1 MCRTCW
7 LPIISHPSSLV
18 LLPSRSTHT
27 DHAMKRVSILL
38 LLLVGVAPLLHAQ
51 PPNLLQSGPM
61 VGYSEMTEVMLWAQ
75 TTAEATVQFRYWAA
89 ETPSQKFLTKEVRT
103 ASQQAFTAHIVAE
116 GLLPGTR
123 YQYELLVNGA
133 AVERPYPL
141 EFQTQKLWQWRE
153 DPPPFTLALGSCA
166 YVNEPPFD
174 RPGEP
179 YGGEYQIYTSIHRL
193 RPDVMLWLGDN
204 TYLREAD
211 WGSRSGILHR
221 YTHTRSLPELQPLL
235 ASAHNYAIWDDH
247 DFGPNDS
254 DRGFR
259 KKENTWDAFKL
270 FWANTSYGNR
280 DIPGICTS
288 FKWGDV
294 DFFLLD
300 NRWDRSP
307 NLRTTGE
314 RQILGDQQ
322 IEWLVDQLATSQA
335 PFKIVA
341 IGGQVLN
348 PVAKWEN
355 HATFPEERQKLI
367 DALTQEKI
375 EGVIFLS
382 GDRHHSELSK
392 MNRPGLW
399 PLYDLTVSPL
409 TSRAHNNPEEAN
421 TMRVEGTYVG
431 QRNFATLSFSGPR
444 SNRAMK
450 IAMFDSEGKELWTQ
464 TIMAKELSK

>member
-1 MCRTCW
+1 MGTMNHLARF
-7 LPIISHPSSLV
+7 LLALV
-18 LLPSRSTHT
+18 
-27 DHAMKRVSILL
+27 V
-38 LLLVGVAPLLHAQ
+38 VAPLLRAQ
-51 PPNLLQSGPM
+51 PSLLQSGPM

-75 TTAEATVQFRYWAA
+75 TTAQATLQFRYWLAKNP
-89 ETPSQKFLTKEVRT
+89 TQTFLTKEVRT
-103 ASQQAFTAHIVAE
+103 VGEEAFTAHITAE
-116 GLLPGTR
+116 GLTPGER
-123 YQYELLVNGA
+123 YQYEVLVNGA
-133 AVERPYPL
+133 KVDRPYPL
-141 EFQTQKLWQWRE
+141 EFQTQTLWQWRQ
-153 DPPPFTLALGSCA
+153 DPPPFTVALGSCA

-179 YGGEYQIYTSIHRL
+179 YGGGYQIYTSIHRL

-221 YTHTRSLPELQPLL
+221 YTHTRSLPELQPLI

-247 DFGPNDS
+247 DYGPNDS

-259 KKENTWDAFKL
+259 QKESTLDAFKL
-270 FWANTSYGNR
+270 FWGNPSYGTR
-280 DIPGICTS
+280 DVGGICTS
-288 FKWGDV
+288 FQWSDV

-300 NRWDRSP
+300 NRWNRSP
-307 NLRTTGE
+307 NTRETGD
-314 RQILGDQQ
+314 RQILGNQQ
-322 IEWLVDQLATSQA
+322 IEWLVDQLATSKA

-355 HATFPEERQKLI
+355 YATFPEERQKLI
-367 DALTQEKI
+367 DAITREKI
-375 EGVIFLS
+375 KGVIFLS
-382 GDRHHSELSK
+382 GDRHNSELTK
-392 MNRPGLW
+392 MDRPGLW

-409 TSRAHNNPEEAN
+409 TSRAHNHPEEEN

-444 SNRAMK
+444 TDRAMK
-450 IAMFDSEGKELWTQ
+450 IAMFDSDGKELWTR
-464 TIMAKELSK
+464 TITAKEISQ